1 MTACDVLRTAGI
13 AAALFAAF
21 GTAEAAEILAPSGL
35 NTAASS
41 GSIGLGYTPNDGP
54 RFGQY
59 NGINEKGA
67 YGLLDFN
74 FVKRDDETGTWLNI
88 FGRNV
93 GLEDRQLR
101 FEHQRQ
107 GNWGYFIDY
116 SRIPRFE
123 PWSITTGVTGIGTP
137 NLAIPTPPTAGV
149 PVELKTVRDAVTLG
163 FEKFL
168 FGNWDFQVRFKNE
181 VKEGSRIFARG
192 TTGGGVV
199 GGPVF
204 GNFEFAP
211 EPIDSTTRQLDAKIN
226 YTGPQLQ
233 LSGGYYGTM
242 YNNEFTGL
250 NITGGA
256 AALNPN
262 PPGPC
267 PNSCSFTP
275 IALPPDNQSH
285 QFYLAGG
292 YGFTPTTRGTFKVAY
307 ARATQDDAFVTGV
320 NVPLAPG
327 IGNNLDGRVDTT
339 LAQAG
344 ITSRPIPKLTLLAD
358 LRYQDRDDKTPVRV
372 YLFPTA
378 VGATTDGTN
387 EPRSIS
393 TTTGKAEASYA
404 LPNSFRLTG
413 GIGYEEKKRNTS
425 TVRVV
430 SYRETT
436 DELSYRVELRRMM
449 SETVTG
455 ALAYVHSDRDG
466 SPFQTTT
473 VNGGGTGSNLI
484 APIHLADR
492 KRDKVRFT
500 LNWMVTEPLTL
511 NFFVEEARDDYSPR
525 DGSTLGPMEGSAR
538 NYSIDAAYVFTERLQ
553 ATAWYTLYDT
563 KAQQST
569 CANASGTGVCPAAGA
584 NPVWQATLKN
594 LSNNLGLGMRGKPAG
609 RLEVGADL
617 SYSDIKDEYQQE
629 ALVGNPIASLPD
641 ISTKLTRINL
651 FGKYALQKNSG
662 VRLDYIYD
670 RYKTDDWTWSTWM
683 YADGTRITQD
693 PNQTVN
699 FFGVTY
705 YYRWQ

>member
-1 MTACDVLRTAGI
+1 
-13 AAALFAAF
+13 
-21 GTAEAAEILAPSGL
+21 
-35 NTAASS
+35 
-41 GSIGLGYTPNDGP
+41 
-54 RFGQY
+54 
-59 NGINEKGA
+59 
-67 YGLLDFN
+67 
-74 FVKRDDETGTWLNI
+74 
-88 FGRNV
+88 
-93 GLEDRQLR
+93 
-101 FEHQRQ
+101 
-107 GNWGYFIDY
+107 
-116 SRIPRFE
+116 
-123 PWSITTGVTGIGTP
+123 
-137 NLAIPTPPTAGV
+137 
-149 PVELKTVRDAVTLG
+149 
-163 FEKFL
+163 
-168 FGNWDFQVRFKNE
+168 
-181 VKEGSRIFARG
+181 
-192 TTGGGVV
+192 V

-211 EPIDSTTRQLDAKIN
+211 EPINSTTRQLDAKIN
-226 YTGPQLQ
+226 YTGQQLQ

-242 YNNEFTGL
+242 YNNDFTGL
-250 NITGGA
+250 NFTGGL
-256 AALNPN
+256 AAL
-262 PPGPC
+262 
-267 PNSCSFTP
+267 STFTP

-285 QFYLAGG
+285 QLYLAGG

-307 ARATQDDAFVTGV
+307 AKATQDDAFVTGV

-344 ITSRPIPKLTLLAD
+344 ITSRPMPKLTLLAD
-358 LRYQDRDDKTPVRV
+358 LRYQDRDDKTPIRV
-372 YLFPTA
+372 YLTPPTA
-378 VGATTDGTN
+378 TSDGTN

-404 LPNSFRLTG
+404 LPNSFRVTG

-425 TVRVV
+425 AVRIV
-430 SYRETT
+430 SFRETT

-449 SETVTG
+449 SETITG
-455 ALAYVHSDRDG
+455 ALSYVHSDRDG
-466 SPFQTTT
+466 SPWLTTT
-473 VNGGGTGSNLI
+473 QTSGATGSNLI

-525 DGSTLGPMEGSAR
+525 EGSTLGPMEGSAR
-538 NYSIDAAYVFTERLQ
+538 NYSIDAAYAFTERWQ

-569 CANASGTGVCPAAGA
+569 CVGASSGGVCPAAGA
-584 NPVWQATLKN
+584 SPVWQATLKN
-594 LSNNLGLGMRGKPAG
+594 LSNNFGLGMRGKPAG
-609 RLEVGADL
+609 RLEIGADA
-617 SYSDIKDEYQQE
+617 SYSDIKDEYQQQ
-629 ALVGNPIASLPD
+629 ALIVNPIASLPD
-641 ISTKLTRINL
+641 ITTKLTRINL

-683 YADGTRITQD
+683 YADGTTITQNPD
-693 PNQTVN
+693 QKVN

>member
-1 MTACDVLRTAGI
+1 MSARGTFRVTGVATAL
-13 AAALFAAF
+13 LAAF
-21 GTAEAAEILAPSGL
+21 GTAQAAEILAPSGL

-41 GSIGLGYTPNDGP
+41 ASIGLGYTPDNGP

-59 NGINEKGA
+59 NGINEEGA

-74 FVKRDDETGTWLNI
+74 LVKRDEATGTWLN
-88 FGRNV
+88 FYGRNV
-93 GLEDRQLR
+93 GLENRQLR

-107 GNWGYFIDY
+107 GNWGYFIEY

-137 NLAIPTPPTAGV
+137 NLAIPTTATAGV
-149 PVELKTVRDAVTLG
+149 PVELKTVRDAVGLG

-181 VKEGSRIFARG
+181 EKEGSRIFARG

-211 EPIDSTTRQLDAKIN
+211 EPINSTTRQLDAKIN
-226 YTGPQLQ
+226 YTGQRLQ

-242 YNNEFTGL
+242 YNNEFRGL
-250 NITGGA
+250 NFTGGI
-256 AALNPN
+256 AAL
-262 PPGPC
+262 
-267 PNSCSFTP
+267 STFTP

-285 QFYLAGG
+285 QLYLAGG
-292 YGFTPTTRGTFKVAY
+292 YGFTPTTRGNFKVAY

-339 LAQAG
+339 LVQAG
-344 ITSRPIPKLTLLAD
+344 ITSRPLPKLTLLAD
-358 LRYQDRDDKTPVRV
+358 LRYEDRDDKTPILL
-372 YLFPTA
+372 YNTLAGPTSTFN
-378 VGATTDGTN
+378 GEN
-387 EPRSIS
+387 EPRSIQ

-413 GIGYEEKKRNTS
+413 GVGYEEKKRNTS
-425 TVRVV
+425 PVRIV
-430 SYRETT
+430 SFRETT

-449 SETVTG
+449 SETLTG

-466 SPFQTTT
+466 SPWQQTT
-473 VNGGGTGSNLI
+473 VNNGTTGSNLI

-492 KRDKVRFT
+492 KRDKVR
-500 LNWMVTEPLTL
+500 LSVNWMPVEALTL
-511 NFFVEEARDDYSPR
+511 NFFVDDARDDYSTR
-525 DGSTLGPMEGSAR
+525 DGSTIGPMEGKAR
-538 NYSIDAAYVFTERLQ
+538 NYSIDAGYVVTQQLQ
-553 ATAWYTLYDT
+553 ITAWYSKNDT
-563 KAQQST
+563 EAQQTT
-569 CANASGTGVCPAAGA
+569 CSSASSVGVCGSPTWA
-584 NPVWQATLKN
+584 ATLKN
-594 LSNNLGLGMRGKPAG
+594 LSDNVGLGLRGKPLG
-609 RLEVGADL
+609 RLEIGVDA
-617 SYSDIKDEYQQE
+617 SYSDIKDEYRQE
-629 ALVGNPIASLPD
+629 TLIGAPITSLPD
-641 ISTKLTRINL
+641 ITTKLTRVNL

-670 RYKTDDWTWSTWM
+670 RYKTDDWTWSNWM

-693 PNQTVN
+693 PDQTVN